1 MVRCAVALCLVACA
15 GEQAFELGSPLPK
28 DTPTE
33 PEEIAPLTQ
42 LCINEF
48 MADNNSSWLDD
59 QGVASDWVEL
69 HNPTS
74 ESVSLFG
81 FFLSNDEDDPFTHR
95 LDDDLRIEAGEYLV
109 FAADG
114 QPELGPLHLSFRL
127 SSLGESLGLY
137 RYDGAGEILHYGV
150 VQEDVSWARSPDC
163 CVDTMTCMFEAFA
176 GSPGSSNL

>member
-33 PEEIAPLTQ
+33 PEEIARLTQ

-109 FAADG
+109 NVY
-114 QPELGPLHLSFRL
+114 SR
-127 SSLGESLGLY
+127 
-137 RYDGAGEILHYGV
+137 GAGRGSARRRLQDVTGGV
-150 VQEDVSWARSPDC
+150 HLDLARPAPPPQKKKQKTRACRS
-163 CVDTMTCMFEAFA
+163 TRALLLGT
-176 GSPGSSNL
+176 G